1 MKVVAFNGS
10 PRKNGN
16 TAFSLKVVLN
26 ELEQAGIDTELVQVG
41 GHTLAGCRACGGCK
55 KNGGHC
61 VLPDDG
67 MNGYIDKMR
76 EADGI
81 LVGSPVYFANIN
93 TETKA
98 LIDRAGSA
106 LGQTLAGKVGAPVVA
121 ARRAGGTFAYAAI
134 NFFFGIKQMIV
145 PGSTYWNLTLARD
158 IGDAQ
163 KDEEGVRTFEN
174 LGKNMAA
181 LLKALEK

>member
-1 MKVVAFNGS
+1 MKVVAFNTS

-16 TAFSLKVVLN
+16 TAASLQVVLK
-26 ELEQAGIDTELVQVG
+26 ELEQEGIETELIQVG

-81 LVGSPVYFANIN
+81 LIGSPVYFANIN
-93 TETKA
+93 TEAKA
-98 LIDRAGSA
+98 LIDRAGYA
-106 LGQTLAGKVGAPVVA
+106 LGQGLAGKVGAPVVA

-163 KDEEGVRTFEN
+163 KDEEGVRTFET

-181 LLKALEK
+181 LLKCLNK